1 MASQIFS
8 IAFRSVVVYLFIVAC
23 TRLFGKTELSQL
35 SLIDLVLILLIS
47 NSVQNAMVGSDSTLL
62 GGIVAAGI
70 LFIVDYILKFL
81 LDKFP
86 KLSKTVQGEPIL
98 LIYKGEINKNNLNKA
113 KMDTSDLAE
122 ALRQNGIINIK
133 DVKLAILEV
142 DGHVSIIPYGKEEQS
157 GN

>member
-62 GGIVAAGI
+62 GGIVAAGV
-70 LFIVDYILKFL
+70 LFIVDYFLKFL

-98 LIYKGEINKNNLNKA
+98 LIYKGEINKKNLDKA

-142 DGHVSIIPYGKEEQS
+142 DGQVSVIPYSEEEQS

>member
-62 GGIVAAGI
+62 GGIVAAGV